1 MQTIHVKEAGP
12 LLEVLARELKNRTLA
27 KQHLKFRRL
36 SVNGEP
42 ADRHD
47 HPLKP
52 GDVVRIGTARE
63 SRRGQ
68 IPGLPI
74 VYEDDAV
81 LLVDKPEGLLTIATD
96 AEKENTAYARVRRY
110 LNQSGDKVFVVH
122 RLDRETS
129 GLLLFAKSEQSKRT
143 LQASWDEVEK
153 HYYAVVAGTPEP
165 PAGTIES
172 FLAENAAFRVYS
184 GPKTEGSK
192 HAVTHYRVISSAGG
206 RSLLEVRT
214 ATGRKHQ
221 IRVHL
226 ADSGHP
232 IVGDDKYGGAKDK
245 RLALHACHLRF
256 PHPTS
261 GEPLEFRSELPG
273 AMRRML
279 KEGRSSAAPGE
290 PADRPREK
298 PSRPSRDRRGGH

>member
-1 MQTIHVKEAGP
+1 MHTIHVTEAGP

-36 SVNGEP
+36 SVNGVP

-52 GDVVRIGTARE
+52 GDVLRIGTAHE
-63 SRRGQ
+63 SRRGH
-68 IPGLPI
+68 IPGLPV

-81 LLVDKPEGLLTIATD
+81 LLVDKPEGLLTVSTD
-96 AEKENTAYARVRRY
+96 AEKENTAYARARRS
-110 LNQSGDKVFVVH
+110 LNQAGGKVFIVH

-129 GLLLFAKSEQSKRT
+129 GLLLLAKTEEAKRT

-153 HYYAVVAGTPEP
+153 HYFAVVAGTPEP

-184 GPKTEGSK
+184 GPQTEHSK
-192 HAVTHYRVISSAGG
+192 HAVTHYRVVSSAGG
-206 RSLLEVRT
+206 RSLLEIRT

-226 ADSGHP
+226 ADLGHP

-245 RLALHACHLRF
+245 RLALHACSLRF
-256 PHPTS
+256 PHPTT

-273 AMRRML
+273 AMRRAL
-279 KEGRSSAAPGE
+279 KAGRSSAQGEQAGSPGE
-290 PADRPREK
+290 KRPRD
-298 PSRPSRDRRGGH
+298 SRRTHRGQ